1 MQTKFKLIP
10 LGAALLA
17 LGGCAHYR
25 QSLAD
30 YKKNEP
36 TPYLQS
42 TMAWVNGQG
51 GASRED
57 KATTRTAAAAPV
69 VQGKLA
75 QTTRTSELAA
85 LRAEFGETD
94 EALTKVVAKV
104 FALSP
109 EEAARRMA
117 PLREEQA
124 MNERLS
130 KRVNWDELRM
140 AVALHNPAVRAGRQS
155 WQAALRQFEQA
166 DYLESL
172 IGQYRT
178 FTRNLNVEPGNQM
191 NRQMAQNFFPS
202 PSVIA
207 LKGEMVRWMAR
218 MANEEWQM
226 TLRDQAVEAGQAFY
240 EYQYLTRAIAVSRE
254 NIELAKDLLLVVEES
269 YRAGSG
275 SQANV
280 VKLQTA
286 LARQENEL
294 RDMES
299 MRAGQ
304 TAKINASLGRKANA
318 PLGAPDDKDYPSLAI
333 KLEPLVERALR
344 QRQEIQMQQAKVER
358 TKVAIRMSEVMNRPL
373 ASQGYSLLERGMM
386 AEAAPEPGGMEAQPQ
401 GGEMGGDSGAQQS
414 GSKAK
419 GGMGGGGSGRSSSEA
434 NSAPMGGAQE
444 ESNPSF
450 GLRAKS
456 VPRPLYAQAESYLAE
471 MRQRLGAEQAQL
483 EQVIAQ
489 TRGQARMMLEEL
501 DVARREVELVRGEIL
516 PKSEFTYNTS
526 RSAYTA
532 GQATFL
538 DTLDAERMLLETRM
552 ELQKARRDL
561 NKAALNLAMTAGEF
575 LK

>member
-1 MQTKFKLIP
+1 MQQNLKLIA
-10 LGAALLA
+10 LGATLLA
-17 LGGCAHYR
+17 LGGCTHYR
-25 QSLAD
+25 RSLAD
-30 YKKNEP
+30 YKRNEP

-42 TMAWVNGQG
+42 TMAWVNGQA
-51 GASRED
+51 GASERED
-57 KATTRTAAAAPV
+57 KSTTRTAVATPV
-69 VQGKLA
+69 VKRELVQTS
-75 QTTRTSELAA
+75 QTTELAA
-85 LRAEFGETD
+85 LRAEFGEPD
-94 EALTKVVAKV
+94 EAFLKVVAKV

-109 EEAARRMA
+109 EEAQKRLS
-117 PLREEQA
+117 PLRKTQA
-124 MNERLS
+124 VNTRFV
-130 KRVNWDELRM
+130 KRVSWDELRL

-172 IGQYRT
+172 VGQYRT

-191 NRQMAQNFFPS
+191 NRQMTQSFFPS

-254 NIELAKDLLLVVEES
+254 NIDLARDLLAVVEQS
-269 YRAGSG
+269 YAAGSG

-304 TAKINASLGRKANA
+304 AAKINAYVGRAANA
-318 PLGAPDDKDYPSLAI
+318 PLGAPEDKDYPALSI

-344 QRQEIQMQQAKVER
+344 QRQEIQMQRAKVER
-358 TKVAIRMSEVMNRPL
+358 TQAAIRMSEVMNRPP
-373 ASQGYSLLERGMM
+373 ASQGYSMLERGMM
-386 AEAAPEPGGMEAQPQ
+386 AEAAPEMGGMETQQQ
-401 GGEMGGDSGAQQS
+401 GGGMAGVTGDS
-414 GSKAK
+414 
-419 GGMGGGGSGRSSSEA
+419 GGMGGGSNASSGA
-434 NSAPMGGAQE
+434 MGASQDE
-444 ESNPSF
+444 TSPSF
-450 GLRAKS
+450 GQRAKTI
-456 VPRPLYAQAESYLAE
+456 PRPLYAQAESYLAE

-483 EQVIAQ
+483 DQVIAQ

-516 PKSEFTYNTS
+516 PKSEFTFNTA
-526 RSAYTA
+526 RDAYTA
-532 GQATFL
+532 GQGAFL
-538 DTLDAERMLLETRM
+538 DMLDAERMLLESRM
-552 ELQKARRDL
+552 ELQKARRDR
-561 NKAALNLAMTAGEF
+561 NKAALNLAMTTGEF
-575 LK
+575 LNQ

>member
-1 MQTKFKLIP
+1 MQTKYKLIT
-10 LGAALLA
+10 LSAALLS

-42 TMAWVNGQG
+42 TMAWVNGS
-51 GASRED
+51 ATAAHED
-57 KATTRTAAAAPV
+57 KATTRSV
-69 VQGKLA
+69 VMVKGKLV
-75 QTTRTSELAA
+75 QTTQTSDLSA
-85 LRAEFGETD
+85 LRAEFGQPED
-94 EALTKVVAKV
+94 AFDKVVAKV
-104 FALSP
+104 FTLSP
-109 EEAARRMA
+109 EEAARRMT
-117 PLREEQA
+117 PLRDEQA
-124 MNERLS
+124 INERLA
-130 KRVNWDELRM
+130 KRISWDELRF

-172 IGQYRT
+172 VGQYRT

-191 NRQMAQNFFPS
+191 NRQMTQNFFPS

-254 NIELAKDLLLVVEES
+254 NIGLAKDLLAVVEQS
-269 YRAGSG
+269 YGAGSG

-304 TAKINASLGRKANA
+304 AGKINALLGRDANA
-318 PLGAPDDKDYPSLAI
+318 PLGASDDKDYPQFSI
-333 KLEPLVERALR
+333 KLQPLVERALR

-358 TKVAIRMSEVMNRPL
+358 TRVAIRMSEVMNRPL

-386 AEAAPEPGGMEAQPQ
+386 AEAAPETGAMETQQ
-401 GGEMGGDSGAQQS
+401 QSGEIGGDSGSQ
-414 GSKAK
+414 
-419 GGMGGGGSGRSSSEA
+419 GGMGGGA
-434 NSAPMGGAQE
+434 NASSAPMGGAQG

-450 GLRAKS
+450 GLRAKT

-483 EQVIAQ
+483 DQVIAQ

-501 DVARREVELVRGEIL
+501 DVARREVELMRGEVL
-516 PKSEFTYNTS
+516 PKNEFTYNTA
-526 RSAYTA
+526 RAAYTA
-532 GQATFL
+532 GQTTFL
-538 DTLDAERMLLETRM
+538 DMLDAERMLLESRM
-552 ELQKARRDL
+552 ELQKARRDQ